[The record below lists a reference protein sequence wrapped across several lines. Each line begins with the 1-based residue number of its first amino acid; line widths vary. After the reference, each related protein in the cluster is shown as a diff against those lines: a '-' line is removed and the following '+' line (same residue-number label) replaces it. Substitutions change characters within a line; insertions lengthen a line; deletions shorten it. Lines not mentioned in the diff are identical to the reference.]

1 MSAEQLLITMLEK
14 ENYPRGK
21 HEIGFKELSW
31 SKKELDEFV
40 KKCRINQRL
49 RSNPKSEIA

>member
-14 ENYPRGK
+14 VNYQD
-21 HEIGFKELSW
+21 EIGFKELSW

-40 KKCRINQRL
+40 KKCRTTQGLLNSFDRIY
-49 RSNPKSEIA
+49 